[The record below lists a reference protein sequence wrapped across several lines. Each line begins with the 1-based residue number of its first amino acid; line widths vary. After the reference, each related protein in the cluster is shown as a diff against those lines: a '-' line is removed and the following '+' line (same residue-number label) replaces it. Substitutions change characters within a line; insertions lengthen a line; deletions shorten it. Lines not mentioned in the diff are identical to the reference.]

1 MNEVIKQ
8 GVETKGK
15 HGTVP
20 FFALLF
26 SAYNFFMSLVNKN
39 DVNKKIEQL
48 KAEALSDSFDRD
60 KYELE
65 LEYLRRSYSENI
77 AFQVENSRRQF
88 ANMREQQAFKYF
100 CERFWQNQFS
110 MTINSLDL
118 LRAALLENSSPD
130 NIRLQ
135 LLVAWTPALQK
146 AASVFGMQVK
156 ENYGRVCKDL
166 RDRVKASAAG
176 NSVYST
182 SFIGAWLQQSRSMLS
197 DVMNLYYVMQGIP
210 SVVLFLNECDGR
222 LMVDIATWSIKTGN
236 NNFTVCRCFD
246 CKSATA
252 GNYADACDLLY
263 ASASLAGDIAKSMLS
278 GSPFGMASTVGTL
291 IESPEIRNDVAEVY
305 GLVEKTLLMSDFK
318 YIMK

>member
-1 MNEVIKQ
+1 M
-8 GVETKGK
+8 ETNGK
-15 HGTVP
+15 HGAVP

-39 DVNKKIEQL
+39 DVSKKIKQL

-118 LRAALLENSSPD
+118 LRAALLESSSPD
-130 NIRLQ
+130 NMRLQ

-222 LMVDIATWSIKTGN
+222 FMVDIATWSIRTGN

-278 GSPFGMASTVGTL
+278 GSPFGMASTVDTL
-291 IESPEIRNDVAEVY
+291 IESPEIRKDVAEAYSV
-305 GLVEKTLLMSDFK
+305 VEKTLLMSDFK

>member
-15 HGTVP
+15 HGAVP

-166 RDRVKASAAG
+166 RDRVKASEAG

-182 SFIGAWLQQSRSMLS
+182 SFIGAWLQQSRCMLG

-305 GLVEKTLLMSDFK
+305 SLVEKTLLMSDFK

>member
-1 MNEVIKQ
+1 MDELIKQ
-8 GVETKGK
+8 GVETYGK
-15 HGTVP
+15 HGAVP

-39 DVNKKIEQL
+39 DVSKKIKQL

-118 LRAALLENSSPD
+118 LRAALLESSSPD
-130 NIRLQ
+130 NMRLQ

-222 LMVDIATWSIKTGN
+222 FMVDIATWSIRTGN
-236 NNFTVCRCFD
+236 NNFTVYRCFD

-278 GSPFGMASTVGTL
+278 GSPFGMASTVDTL
-291 IESPEIRNDVAEVY
+291 IESPEIRKDVAEAYSV
-305 GLVEKTLLMSDFK
+305 VEKTLLMSDFK

>member
-1 MNEVIKQ
+1 MDELIKQ
-8 GVETKGK
+8 GVETNGK
-15 HGTVP
+15 HGAVP

-39 DVNKKIEQL
+39 DVSKKIKQL

-118 LRAALLENSSPD
+118 LRAALLESSSPD
-130 NIRLQ
+130 NMRLQ

-166 RDRVKASAAG
+166 RDLVKASAAG

-222 LMVDIATWSIKTGN
+222 FMVDIATWSIRTGN

-278 GSPFGMASTVGTL
+278 GSPFGMASTVDTL
-291 IESPEIRNDVAEVY
+291 IESPEIRKDVAEAYSV
-305 GLVEKTLLMSDFK
+305 VEKTLLMSDFK